1 MRLFNKIRIIFLPHF
16 VVKIMV
22 YLLAT
27 VWFPPHKGAEVGK
40 KFLEV
45 AKKFPEDKSLG
56 KLVLDGALMR
66 TRYGI
71 KAITISKVKEGKLD
85 DALARVSEMLAFY
98 SEIEGVNSRV
108 DTMATLLESLDIVGI
123 KIPE

>member
-1 MRLFNKIRIIFLPHF
+1 M
-16 VVKIMV
+16 VKIMV

-27 VWFPPHKGAEVGK
+27 VWFPPHKGEEVGK
-40 KFLEV
+40 KFLEI
-45 AKKFPEDKSLG
+45 AKKFPEDRSLG

-66 TRYGI
+66 TKYGI

-85 DALARVSEMLAFY
+85 DALARINEVLALY

-108 DTMATLLESLDIVGI
+108 DTMATLLESLDTVRL
-123 KIPE
+123 KVPE

>member
-1 MRLFNKIRIIFLPHF
+1 MILLSHF
-16 VVKIMV
+16 MVKSMV

-27 VWFPPHKGAEVGK
+27 VWFPPHKGEELGK

-45 AKKFPEDKSLG
+45 GKKFPEDRSLG

-66 TRYGI
+66 TKDGI

-85 DALARVSEMLAFY
+85 DALAKVNDMLAFY

-108 DTMATLLESLDIVGI
+108 DTMATLVESLDIVGI